1 MVSLFVTNF
10 SVEAYLP
17 YPTVVYHRLN
27 EYCEFDDRGC
37 KRVKIFVE
45 LLREKVKEEQGKD
58 YFDNKIAYRI
68 RHNESG
74 TILYAGYKDGT
85 WSIGLDAKNI
95 DGYNNTIEF
104 NK

>member
-1 MVSLFVTNF
+1 MCLFT
-10 SVEAYLP
+10 S
-17 YPTVVYHRLN
+17 
-27 EYCEFDDRGC
+27 
-37 KRVKIFVE
+37 
-45 LLREKVKEEQGKD
+45 
-58 YFDNKIAYRI
+58 NKIAYRI
-68 RHNESG
+68 RHNETG